1 MGLAYF
7 TIREKSN
14 AIFRSI
20 SEQEF
25 LHHGPLERFVQ
36 FGESMSADERT
47 RGSSA
52 VFFFLRIHITPS
64 FIMHMIAPLQKAWQ
78 WWGGLRLR
86 LVAAQTRSSWKLRN
100 RS

>member
-25 LHHGPLERFVQ
+25 LHHGLLERFVKVS
-36 FGESMSADERT
+36 ESMSADERT

-52 VFFFLRIHITPS
+52 VLSFLESTSRH
-64 FIMHMIAPLQKAWQ
+64 HL
-78 WWGGLRLR
+78 
-86 LVAAQTRSSWKLRN
+86 
-100 RS
+100 